1 MKLKE
6 EYERLFDSC
15 QVRDGKLPVVERIIG
30 NILKNKKRYEEV
42 GRRVR
47 IPWYFIAVIHNME
60 GGLNFNTHLHNGDPL
75 TKRTQHIPRGRP
87 KSGIPPFT
95 WEESS
100 IDALEY
106 EKLNRWKDWS
116 IGGTLYKLEKYNGW
130 GYRSRHPHVLS
141 PYLWSFSNHYS
152 KGKYVAD
159 GRWSESAVSQQAGA
173 AVILRRMAEMGVID
187 LEVDKTPPPKIL
199 YSKSKTSSEARR
211 LQVFLN
217 TFWGIYLKEDG
228 VPGPKTSEAFMG
240 IFGSYL
246 EGDPRG

>member
-1 MKLKE
+1 MAGLNVKLKE

-87 KSGIPPFT
+87 KSGTPPFT

-106 EKLNRWKDWS
+106 
-116 IGGTLYKLEKYNGW
+116 GGRT
-130 GYRSRHPHVLS
+130 
-141 PYLWSFSNHYS
+141 
-152 KGKYVAD
+152 
-159 GRWSESAVSQQAGA
+159 
-173 AVILRRMAEMGVID
+173 GV
-187 LEVDKTPPPKIL
+187 
-199 YSKSKTSSEARR
+199 
-211 LQVFLN
+211 
-217 TFWGIYLKEDG
+217 
-228 VPGPKTSEAFMG
+228 
-240 IFGSYL
+240 
-246 EGDPRG
+246 

>member
-1 MKLKE
+1 M
-6 EYERLFDSC
+6 
-15 QVRDGKLPVVERIIG
+15 
-30 NILKNKKRYEEV
+30 
-42 GRRVR
+42 
-47 IPWYFIAVIHNME
+47 
-60 GGLNFNTHLHNGDPL
+60 GGELHRCFGV
-75 TKRTQHIPRGRP
+75 
-87 KSGIPPFT
+87 
-95 WEESS
+95 W
-100 IDALEY
+100 
-106 EKLNRWKDWS
+106 WKDWS

-187 LEVDKTPPPKIL
+187 LEVDKTQPPKIL

-228 VPGPKTSEAFMG
+228 VPGPKTSEAFRG